1 MPSGMNMLGSP
12 AKNENIGATPTREE
26 LEEAN
31 LKALAAKEAEAAERQ
46 RRASE
51 KAVER
56 KAKREAKNRRFK
68 EDQEKRRAVQLEY
81 EKEQSEGKKSGLF
94 DYF

>member
-1 MPSGMNMLGSP
+1 MRI
-12 AKNENIGATPTREE
+12 IGATLTREE

-31 LKALAAKEAEAAERQ
+31 LKALAAKEAEATDRQ
-46 RRASE
+46 RLASE
-51 KAVER
+51 KSIER

-68 EDQEKRRAVQLEY
+68 EDLEKRRAAQLEY
-81 EKEQSEGKKSGLF
+81 EKEQAEGKKSGLF